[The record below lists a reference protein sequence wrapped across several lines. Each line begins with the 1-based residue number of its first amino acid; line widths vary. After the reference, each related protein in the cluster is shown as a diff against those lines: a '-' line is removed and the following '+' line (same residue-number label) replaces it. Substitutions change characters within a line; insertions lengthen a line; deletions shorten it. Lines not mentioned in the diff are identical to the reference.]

1 MKKTNLSTKFKV
13 RLENEI
19 LKEIITDN
27 NCCTPEEFQRG
38 EDFANRMTNILIKTI
53 HEMHFK
59 KKIRN
64 KVYELYLNGVSLENI
79 AFQTNMSIK
88 DVDYIIDY
96 MNEIYN

>member
-1 MKKTNLSTKFKV
+1 MRKIGLRTKFKV
-13 RLENEI
+13 RLENEV

-38 EDFANRMTNILIKTI
+38 EDFANRVTDILIKTLQ
-53 HEMHFK
+53 EMHFK

-64 KVYELYLNGVSLENI
+64 RIYGLYLNGVSLESI
-79 AFQTNMSIK
+79 AFQTDMTDK